1 VQLIDGV
8 SAGMFQA
15 LNPLF
20 IVLFAP
26 VFAYLWVYLNK
37 KNIEPNAT
45 VKFAMAILF
54 ISIGFFSLVVGSGF
68 AGDDFKVSLIFLVVM
83 YLFHTF
89 GELCLSPVG
98 LSMVTRLS
106 IVRIAGLM
114 MGIWFLS
121 SSLAG
126 YVSGLIAGLMSIPTD
141 IVDIQNKR
149 AVSLEIYSS
158 NFETLGM
165 LALVVSLFL
174 FLISPIVSKYM
185 KD

>member
-1 VQLIDGV
+1 
-8 SAGMFQA
+8 
-15 LNPLF
+15 
-20 IVLFAP
+20 
-26 VFAYLWVYLNK
+26 
-37 KNIEPNAT
+37 
-45 VKFAMAILF
+45 
-54 ISIGFFSLVVGSGF
+54 VVGSGF